1 MGLSDRVN
9 EGMGKVDCAIKWL
22 VGSFGEMQQV
32 CQRRVEGAMVSFER
46 VSVRC
51 LNDM

>member
-9 EGMGKVDCAIKWL
+9 EGMGKVDCTTEWL

-32 CQRRVEGAMVSFER
+32 CQRRVEGAIGKFREGQCEMPE
-46 VSVRC
+46 
-51 LNDM
+51 